1 MFYWKNWVFDE
12 HILKRVKFLQLS
24 HQATELPNSVF
35 FQNVWE
41 YFKVRMD
48 RHSQKVGFLGGSGA
62 NYSIAH
68 LTRV

>member
-12 HILKRVKFLQLS
+12 HVLKRVKFLQLS
-24 HQATELPNSVF
+24 HQATQLPNSAF

-48 RHSQKVGFLGGSGA
+48 RHLQKVGWFFLGGV
-62 NYSIAH
+62 NYSIAN
-68 LTRV
+68 LTGI